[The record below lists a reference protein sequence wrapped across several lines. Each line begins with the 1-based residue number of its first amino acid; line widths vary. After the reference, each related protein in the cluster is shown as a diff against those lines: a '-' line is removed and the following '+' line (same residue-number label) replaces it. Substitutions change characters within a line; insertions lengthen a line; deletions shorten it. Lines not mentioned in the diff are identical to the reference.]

1 MVISERTDLIRRAFA
16 FSLRTLWKTTK
27 PAHAGLEVGPSKG
40 GNLYERSAAAVTATN
55 GQRSRERKQCYG
67 ARRWDIS
74 DIDAECVE
82 RDVV

>member
-1 MVISERTDLIRRAFA
+1 MGE
-16 FSLRTLWKTTK
+16 
-27 PAHAGLEVGPSKG
+27 
-40 GNLYERSAAAVTATN
+40 NLFERSAAAATATN